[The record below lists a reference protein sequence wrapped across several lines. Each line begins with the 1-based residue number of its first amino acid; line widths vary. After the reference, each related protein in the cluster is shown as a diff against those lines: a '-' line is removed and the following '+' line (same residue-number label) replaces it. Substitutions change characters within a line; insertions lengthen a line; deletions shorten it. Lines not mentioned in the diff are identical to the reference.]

1 MERIY
6 HNLLQSLG
14 FISVN
19 CLRQD
24 EFFKVIDYSVVIKP
38 VEEEKAEYYG
48 MKLVFGLRIDDDD
61 GTHREI
67 WCYRHDYVYVVIINT
82 YDDLVVGQL
91 VVNDDWR
98 EEKEVAKLKLFSNDW
113 VFVGSR
119 PDAIQVVAKLL
130 NEKEDV
136 VGRVLFW

>member
-19 CLRQD
+19 CLQN
-24 EFFKVIDYSVVIKP
+24 EEKFKVIDYSVVIRP
-38 VEEEKAEYYG
+38 VEREKAEYYG

-61 GTHREI
+61 ETYREI
-67 WCYRHDYVYVVIINT
+67 WCYRYDYVYVVVINT
-82 YDDLVVGQL
+82 YDDLVLGEV

-113 VFVGSR
+113 IFVGTR
-119 PDAIQVVAKLL
+119 PDAIQIVSKLL